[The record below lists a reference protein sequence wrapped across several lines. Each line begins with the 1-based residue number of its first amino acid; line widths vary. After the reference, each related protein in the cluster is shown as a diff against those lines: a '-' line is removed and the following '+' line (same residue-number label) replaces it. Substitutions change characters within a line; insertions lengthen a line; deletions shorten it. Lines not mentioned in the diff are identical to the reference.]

1 MGTGLN
7 LWIPL
12 LLLLFLQYVTH
23 CLDILQSRNQDT
35 NINDMSH
42 KLSSRQ
48 VHVKLF
54 FAIFLL
60 IHFKELAAEIQKDRP
75 KTNHQ
80 EAFGSFEKDELH
92 SIKKIHIYKGKNF
105 PPNGGNYGPYHVL
118 ILIAPMSLDII

>member
-1 MGTGLN
+1 MSWAGKNCLGTGLN

-35 NINDMSH
+35 NINDVSH

-48 VHVKLF
+48 VHFKLF

-75 KTNHQ
+75 KMNHQ
-80 EAFGSFEKDELH
+80 EAFGNVEKDELH
-92 SIKKIHIYKGKNF
+92 SIKKKYIFIKAKSFLH
-105 PPNGGNYGPYHVL
+105 
-118 ILIAPMSLDII
+118 